1 MEIGQSLLSIA
12 ASPILTKNY
21 FPRILVILKILSRK
35 HVPNQQ
41 TFSRHIYYTLILT
54 QKQNIPIFSQMGEN
68 S

>member
-12 ASPILTKNY
+12 ASPILIKNY

-41 TFSRHIYYTLILT
+41 TFSRHIYVLYIDFDAKAKSTDFFSNG
-54 QKQNIPIFSQMGEN
+54 QK
-68 S
+68 